1 MKMEERSFLYRY
13 CIVIPTTCPKIIE
26 YFESILKKNTFDVQS
41 FDNNKKHYMCVSQ
54 TNEEKMLKEAQY
66 LRLKKQKNNLK
77 EEEESVLKTYLD
89 QRIIDLEKNEYF
101 EANKINEYLPQ
112 KIYYDLYDIDI
123 KNKENNNKRYGFG
136 LFTESEMLQIEKS
149 ILENIPIND
158 STKFSD
164 LLNEESK
171 KETSIQNI
179 VLKELSLK
187 KNKKQLID
195 EKSLFETLINYHVIT
210 DHFPLHISDL
220 AKKINMKMLSLHTPY
235 NLSRA
240 YLNDDVALYFAW
252 TYHYTKFVLIPA
264 VLSLITFILAN
275 ILSNRKA
282 ELLYMFYALGVTVW
296 VQFFIIYWHRTES
309 VLKVEWHNDS
319 KEYEKEDKRKEFVGE
334 IKRSIITGKYELS
347 YSHKKKFIN
356 YLISSLITFL
366 FILIALL
373 INVISLNLRA
383 LIPENDLH
391 HKYLNMPRYRKY
403 SKKKAI
409 LEAGSTAS
417 KLIAPIKTII
427 LTVLG
432 VIFDKVNVL
441 LTDYE
446 NHKSNAN
453 YNNSYI
459 IKKFIFESF
468 NYFFDI
474 LYIAFALN
482 DLNETTNTIKSFLY
496 MNEIMRIISE
506 TVFPLIKNIIYM
518 GILSDKQNERRLI
531 LGEKIDKN
539 EILRQAGFSKYNSF
553 NEFYP
558 LIQEFCF
565 LTLFACCAPLTPILL
580 LFTNSMEIRSD
591 VTKICLLTRRPEVVR
606 KKNIGAWKYIIECIG
621 IMSIFTN
628 IMFCYLYN
636 NSIGETKYSIMTF
649 TLCEHLLIFFIVIL
663 RFFYPLTAKWV
674 RIYKLR
680 KALKEKNFVVNSKK
694 PEK

>member
-1 MKMEERSFLYRY
+1 MEERSFFYRY
-13 CIVIPTTCPKIIE
+13 CLVLPISCPKIIQHL
-26 YFESILKKNTFDVQS
+26 ESVLKENAFDVQS
-41 FDNNKKHYMCVSQ
+41 FDDNKKHYICISQ
-54 TNEEKMLKEAQY
+54 NSEKRMLEEAQS
-66 LRLKKQKNNLK
+66 LRLKKPKNLS
-77 EEEESVLKTYLD
+77 EEEESELKSFLD

-101 EANKINEYLPQ
+101 EAKKSNEYIQ
-112 KIYYDLYDIDI
+112 TKIYYDLYNIDL
-123 KNKENNNKRYGFG
+123 KNKEKNNKRYGLG

-149 ILENIPIND
+149 ILEKIPIND
-158 STKFSD
+158 VTKFSQ
-164 LLNEESK
+164 LLIEEANKEKSTK
-171 KETSIQNI
+171 KIL
-179 VLKELSLK
+179 LKELSLK
-187 KNKKQLID
+187 KDKKQLID
-195 EKSLFETLINYHVIT
+195 ENSLFETLINYQVII
-210 DHFPLHISDL
+210 DHFPLHISDF
-220 AKKINMKMLSLHTPY
+220 AKKVNMKMLSLHTPY
-235 NLSRA
+235 ELSRA

-264 VLSLITFILAN
+264 FLSLITFISAKLV
-275 ILSNRKA
+275 SNRIS
-282 ELLYMFYALGVTVW
+282 ELLYMIYALGVTVW
-296 VQFFIIYWHRTES
+296 AQFFIIYWHRTES
-309 VLKVEWHNDS
+309 VLKVEWNNDS
-319 KEYEKEDKRKEFVGE
+319 DEYEKEDKRKEFEGE
-334 IKRSIITGKYELS
+334 IKRNIITGKYELS

-373 INVISLNLRA
+373 INVISLNLRD
-383 LIPENDLH
+383 LIPENHFH

-403 SKKKAI
+403 SQKNAI
-409 LEAGSTAS
+409 LEVGSTAS
-417 KLIAPIKTII
+417 KVINPVKNII

-432 VIFDKVNVL
+432 IIFDKVNVF
-441 LTDYE
+441 LTNFE
-446 NHKSNAN
+446 NHKSNAA

-459 IKKFIFESF
+459 IKKFIFESI

-482 DLNETTNTIKSFLY
+482 DLNETTNSIKSFLY
-496 MNEIMRIISE
+496 MNEILRIISE
-506 TVFPLIKNIIYM
+506 TLFPFIKNIIYM
-518 GILSDKQNERRLI
+518 GIFNDKQSEKRLI

-539 EILRQAGFSKYNSF
+539 EILRQSRFSKYNSF

-565 LTLFACCAPLTPILL
+565 LTLFACCVPFTPILL

-591 VTKICLLTRRPEVVR
+591 VTKICMLTRRPEVTR

-636 NSIGETKYSIMTF
+636 HSIGETKYSIMTF

-663 RFFYPLTAKWV
+663 RFFYPLTSKWV

-680 KALKEKNFVVNSKK
+680 KMLKEKKISW
-694 PEK
+694 